1 MRNKLDD
8 MTNLY
13 DEVISKNDKLFN
25 ILVKEAKNLRY
36 GNTYEEI
43 RRNKSKLVRT
53 RLDEDNRVNRG
64 K

>member
-8 MTNLY
+8 MINLY
-13 DEVISKNDKLFN
+13 DKVISKNDKLFN